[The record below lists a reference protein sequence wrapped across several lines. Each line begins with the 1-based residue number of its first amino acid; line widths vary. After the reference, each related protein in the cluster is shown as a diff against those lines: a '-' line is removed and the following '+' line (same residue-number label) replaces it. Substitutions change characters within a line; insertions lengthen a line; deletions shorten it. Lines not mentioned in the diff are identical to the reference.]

1 MAYRYI
7 LLFVASVLLFP
18 FAGTMQ
24 AADKFVLV
32 IDAGHGGKDPGAKGK
47 IINEKEINLNVAL
60 KFGKLVQANHP
71 DVRVIY
77 TRSTDKFIELDERA
91 AIANRN
97 KADLFISIHTN
108 SVAKGN
114 SAHGTE
120 TYTLGLAR
128 TEENLAVAMRENS
141 AILLED
147 DYQQRYEGF
156 DPNSSESYI
165 IFEFIQNKHV
175 EQSIGLASE
184 IQKSFTTLGREDRG
198 VRQAGFLVLR
208 KTSMPSVL
216 IEVGFISNSSEE
228 RFLASA
234 DGQAQLAR
242 SISNAFDAYK
252 KSIDNRQGALSV
264 KKSASAQRQ
273 TTSTAV
279 ATKAVAEE
287 TVELTSND
295 TANDGTLPPA
305 GSEADILR
313 RKQQS
318 TKSNSSTVSANQST
332 GNKSVTTQAGQL
344 VYRIRI
350 LSSDKK
356 LDENSKLLKG
366 YKDVTCVKGSRF
378 YKYYYGE
385 STDFNEIKKLR
396 RQVVKDFKDAYIEA
410 FKDGKSV
417 KY

>member
-1 MAYRYI
+1 MARK
-7 LLFVASVLLFP
+7 LLALFAVSLLLFP
-18 FAGTMQ
+18 MWLELKAGEPFT
-24 AADKFVLV
+24 LV

-47 IINEKEINLNVAL
+47 IINEKEINLKIAL
-60 KFGKLVQANHP
+60 KLGQLVRSNHP
-71 DVRVIY
+71 DVKVVY
-77 TRSTDKFIELDERA
+77 TRSTDKFVELDERA
-91 AIANRN
+91 EIANRN

-108 SVAKGN
+108 AVAKGN
-114 SAHGTE
+114 SVKGTE

-165 IFEFIQNKHV
+165 IFEFMQNKHV

-184 IQKSFTTLGREDRG
+184 VQRYFTKANRLDRG

-216 IEVGFISNSSEE
+216 IEVGFISNSEEE

-234 DGQAQLAR
+234 DGQAKLAR

-252 KSIDNRQGALSV
+252 KTIDARKGALLV
-264 KKSASAQRQ
+264 KKTPDAPASSKAAS
-273 TTSTAV
+273 TTVQSYV
-279 ATKAVAEE
+279 D
-287 TVELTSND
+287 N
-295 TANDGTLPPA
+295 LPASGSDNPPP
-305 GSEADILR
+305 GSEEDIMR
-313 RKQQS
+313 RKQMKQNTS
-318 TKSNSSTVSANQST
+318 SAKPVQPSNQNGGKAVQ
-332 GNKSVTTQAGQL
+332 TQPSKGQV
-344 VYRIRI
+344 VYKIRI

-356 LDENSKLLKG
+356 LPANSRLLKG
-366 YKDVTCVKGSRF
+366 YKNVTCVKGSRF

-385 STDFNEIKKLR
+385 TTSFDEIKKLR
-396 RQVVKDFKDAYIEA
+396 RQVAKDFKDAYIEA